1 MIRMLSLAVCCLGG
15 HTATWAADSPLEWK
29 SDDGTASFKVGGVIR
44 VQQRYESGKK
54 VKIEVLVKQ
63 ILMYFV

>member
-1 MIRMLSLAVCCLGG
+1 MLSWG

-44 VQQRYESGKK
+44 VQQRYESWKESQK
-54 VKIEVLVKQ
+54 SR
-63 ILMYFV
+63 FW